1 MVGEPVV
8 EPRHLLIPRY
18 VTVRSRAQRPRKRR
32 HRMRNGFKVYDV
44 DTHVMPIAEVLERYV
59 DPSFRPR
66 LAELT
71 PYRVP
76 AGQTADATE
85 RHQYSVHRRLYRR
98 ILGEA
103 GLYPTLT
110 RRGWAWRGTQLRP
123 PGGSDDPAHQRE
135 HGMGDE
141 GAGVHLIVPS
151 SCTRTLRLGDT

>member
-8 EPRHLLIPRY
+8 KPRHLLILRY

-85 RHQYSVHRRLYRR
+85 RHQYTVHRRLYRR

-103 GLYPTLT
+103 GRHPPFTC
-110 RRGWAWRGTQLRP
+110 RGGGWRGAQHPPPRVRGERGCP
-123 PGGSDDPAHQRE
+123 PGPRT
-135 HGMGDE
+135 GD
-141 GAGVHLIVPS
+141 AG
-151 SCTRTLRLGDT
+151 

>member
-1 MVGEPVV
+1 MLPCDRE
-8 EPRHLLIPRY
+8 
-18 VTVRSRAQRPRKRR
+18 RSGHGKRR
-32 HRMRNGFKVYDV
+32 HPMRNGFKVYDV

-103 GLYPTLT
+103 GPPPTLT
-110 RRGWAWRGTQLRP
+110 GRGGARRRPQPPPPRGQEGRARP
-123 PGGSDDPAHQRE
+123 PGPD
-135 HGMGDE
+135 M
-141 GAGVHLIVPS
+141 
-151 SCTRTLRLGDT
+151 